1 MAESTLKLDNDT
13 NKLTTG
19 NFGNSNI
26 SKAKDIMAP
35 KTLSLWMSRQEAQ
48 NNGILALFDSY
59 NINTNGNSKERIDDM
74 EYAAYRSGRPITKEY
89 IDNQSKKDIEEL
101 SNIRTAKQ
109 FLHVTKKSLE
119 TLGIDEKI
127 TTEIDRLKNNPNKKD
142 LETLAKEQFGIDLS
156 QYKTD
161 EEKQKAI
168 TDAINSKYKYDAD
181 DENSVY
187 AQHLKRLKEGKLTK
201 GEIELLGGRTEITDE
216 EQLKKFAQ
224 MATDADAIVDVT
236 KFFASGDFNAQKAL
250 VSSLGDFKSNIQ
262 TGLLAIA
269 IYASDD
275 IGTRKLFAD
284 ILANQELKLT
294 DRNKKIFDFAMYA
307 LHRHVD
313 VKTSMKFDTN
323 RNNFETASAQT
334 AAFMMADVAEKDK
347 VKHGELSQ
355 EEYDNNYVNVY
366 AASAHMIQEASQA
379 YQYVMDNANDE
390 NRSGTMDM
398 LASTA
403 YQIQDGSERNKAI
416 NSIQN
421 SPYYNDNT
429 AKNLNAGF
437 DNHIAQELG
446 LSPQKN
452 NDFSNIVSQ
461 AFKNDDEK
469 SVKKQNEIID
479 KTFSDLEEKNSTP
492 ERQRMSRARGI
503 QLLNILIKENKIQGS
518 IHEAKIINK
527 LQSLPVQTLVT
538 LMCSLNSNAQNYF
551 VKKKI
556 ITIEQLNISMSKAD
570 QRNLSDKIQD
580 KLKEIRTETTGQNL
594 NIDYA

>member
-1 MAESTLKLDNDT
+1 MKISQPIREELN
-13 NKLTTG
+13 NK
-19 NFGNSNI
+19 NI
-26 SKAKDIMAP
+26 SDQVFTP
-35 KTLSLWMSRQEAQ
+35 QTLSLWMSREEAK
-48 NNGILALFDSY
+48 NNNILTLFDRY
-59 NINTNGNSKERIDDM
+59 NINTNGDSKDRIDDI
-74 EYAAYRSGRPITKEY
+74 EYAAYRSGKPITQEY
-89 IDNQSKKDIEEL
+89 LDNLSKKDLEEL
-101 SNIRTAKQ
+101 SNVKTTEQ
-109 FLHVTKKSLE
+109 FRHVTKKSFE

-127 TTEIDRLKNNPNKKD
+127 TAEIDRLKNNPDKKD
-142 LETLAKEQFGIDLS
+142 LQTLAKEQLGIDLS
-156 QYKTD
+156 QYKT
-161 EEKQKAI
+161 EEERQKAVI
-168 TDAINSKYKYDAD
+168 DAINSKYKYDANN
-181 DENSVY
+181 ENSVY
-187 AQHLKRLKEGKLTK
+187 AQHLKRLKEGKLTE

-224 MATDADAIVDVT
+224 MATDADAIVEVT
-236 KFFASGDFNAQKAL
+236 KLFASGDFNVQKAL
-250 VSSLGDFKSNIQ
+250 VGNLGGFKSNIQ
-262 TGLLAIA
+262 TGLLSIA

-275 IGTRKLFAD
+275 IETRKIFAN

-313 VKTSMKFDTN
+313 VKTSMEFDTN
-323 RNNFETASAQT
+323 RNNFVTASAQT

-366 AASAHMIQEASQA
+366 AAAAHELQEASKA
-379 YQYVMDNANDE
+379 YKYVMENANDN
-390 NRSGTMDM
+390 NRSATINM
-398 LASTA
+398 LALTA
-403 YQIQDGSERNKAI
+403 YQIENESERNKAI
-416 NSIQN
+416 GNIQN

-452 NDFSNIVSQ
+452 NDFSNIVSK
-461 AFKNDDEK
+461 AFENNDEK
-469 SVKKQNEIID
+469 STKIQNEIIN

-492 ERQRMSRARGI
+492 ERQRISMSKGI
-503 QLLNILIKENKIQGS
+503 QLLNTLIKENKIQGS

-556 ITIEQLNISMSKAD
+556 ITIEQLNISMPIGA
-570 QRNLSDKIQD
+570 QRYHLSDKIQAN
-580 KLKEIRTETTGQNL
+580 LEERRKEAIGQNL